1 MAGAWRARQWL
12 GRPTGRLMV
21 AMLPQPRQLAIVA
34 VRTDPLR
41 VVVSA
46 AAPLAHG
53 DVRGTRIRL
62 VGAVATALA
71 DLRRTAQLPV
81 GAPVVCLLD
90 ACPDPGAVS
99 GRTATP
105 GDQVP
110 TIVGGER
117 LAYERTAREAGFTPF
132 GVLAVPD
139 ALTRK
144 ASIPVVRSVR
154 RGVMPTGADLLVTAA
169 VVALR
174 GELRSMQ
181 PEVDVRAP
189 ADWSIE
195 LMTGQ
200 VGAGAGW

>member
-12 GRPTGRLMV
+12 GRPTGKLMV

-71 DLRRTAQLPV
+71 DLRCTAQLPV
-81 GAPVVCLLD
+81 AAPLVCLLD
-90 ACPDPGAVS
+90 ACPDPGAVP

-117 LAYERTAREAGFTPF
+117 VAYERAAREAGFTPI
-132 GVLAVPD
+132 GVLAVPE
-139 ALTRK
+139 AMTRQT
-144 ASIPVVRSVR
+144 STPVVRPAR
-154 RGVMPTGADLLVTAA
+154 RGALPTGADLLITAA
-169 VVALR
+169 VVAVR
-174 GELRSMQ
+174 GELRSVQ
-181 PEVDVRAP
+181 PEVDVPAP

-200 VGAGAGW
+200 VGVGAGW